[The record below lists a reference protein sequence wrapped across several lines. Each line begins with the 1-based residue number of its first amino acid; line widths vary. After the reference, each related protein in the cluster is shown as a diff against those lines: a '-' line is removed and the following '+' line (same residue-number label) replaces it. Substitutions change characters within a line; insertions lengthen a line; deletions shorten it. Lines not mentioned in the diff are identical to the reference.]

1 MKLFGMKVTAMGCAK
16 CLLVF
21 FLLSLMFNL
30 AVGACSAF
38 RQEGFTNNGADI
50 RYRMGEGVVLG
61 GGGKAWDMR
70 NFKVP
75 QQAGQTEGAYKI
87 PPENMNV
94 FEGVRF
100 APECCPSTY
109 SSSVGCSCHPA
120 NLEAYVAQQRGGNNT
135 KQCGSY

>member
-1 MKLFGMKVTAMGCAK
+1 
-16 CLLVF
+16 
-21 FLLSLMFNL
+21 
-30 AVGACSAF
+30 
-38 RQEGFTNNGADI
+38 
-50 RYRMGEGVVLG
+50 MGEGVVLG
-61 GGGKAWDMR
+61 GGGQALDMR

-75 QQAGQTEGAYKI
+75 QKRGQTEKGYKL

-120 NLEAYVAQQRGGNNT
+120 NLEAYVAEQRGGNNT

>member
-1 MKLFGMKVTAMGCAK
+1 MKLFGMKVSAMGCAK
-16 CLLVF
+16 CLLTF

-30 AVGACSAF
+30 AIGACSFF
-38 RQEGFTNNGADI
+38 RREGFTGTDI

-109 SSSVGCSCHPA
+109 SSSVGCSCHPS

>member
-1 MKLFGMKVTAMGCAK
+1 MRLFGMKVSLMGCGK
-16 CLLVF
+16 CFLAF

-30 AVGACSAF
+30 AIGACSYF
-38 RQEGFTNNGADI
+38 SREGFTNNGSDI
-50 RYRMGEGVVLG
+50 RYKMGDGVVLG

-70 NFKVP
+70 NFAASQKR
-75 QQAGQTEGAYKI
+75 GQTEKGYKI
-87 PPENMNV
+87 PPENRNV

-109 SSSVGCSCHPA
+109 SNSVGCSCHPS
-120 NLEAYVAQQRGGNNT
+120 NLEAYIAEQRGGNNT

>member
-1 MKLFGMKVTAMGCAK
+1 MW
-16 CLLVF
+16 
-21 FLLSLMFNL
+21 S
-30 AVGACSAF
+30 
-38 RQEGFTNNGADI
+38 
-50 RYRMGEGVVLG
+50 

-109 SSSVGCSCHPA
+109 SSSVGCSCHPS
-120 NLEAYVAQQRGGNNT
+120 NLEAYVAEQRGGNNT

>member
-1 MKLFGMKVTAMGCAK
+1 
-16 CLLVF
+16 
-21 FLLSLMFNL
+21 
-30 AVGACSAF
+30 
-38 RQEGFTNNGADI
+38 
-50 RYRMGEGVVLG
+50 
-61 GGGKAWDMR
+61 MR

-75 QQAGQTEGAYKI
+75 QKRGQTEKGYKL

-109 SSSVGCSCHPA
+109 SSSVGCSCHPS
-120 NLEAYVAQQRGGNNT
+120 NLEAYVAEQRGGNNT